1 MNVNQLVT
9 EKNLAKLGIS
19 MNAFQDQILKQ
30 NMKNM
35 ERDVVS
41 LQGAR
46 SDRTKSVHSKCSRDP
61 YNRMSVRSKGS
72 SASGEEKATVIKTFC
87 RSLVEFM
94 FTQVRYIL
102 L

>member
-1 MNVNQLVT
+1 
-9 EKNLAKLGIS
+9 

-61 YNRMSVRSKGS
+61 YNRMAVRSKGS